1 MTRAMAAKSF
11 QIIGV
16 GVAFSPNL
24 KANLYEGARLAL
36 FLQAKLVLIHVGKMS
51 KEDSALLHDLLQVHH
66 SRGLVYEISCQTGD
80 PVEVI
85 ISTVKKAQIDLLIL
99 GALQRENFLKY
110 YLGSIARQIT
120 RKAPCSVLL
129 LIKPSVERVP
139 CEHIVVNGL
148 ADPKT
153 GQTIETA
160 FAIAKNL
167 GAHKITIV
175 EEIRPQEVAVSVDD
189 DRSLRRS
196 RIIKERLKLREKSRV
211 NQIIAN
217 VPETHKEGIAIQS
230 QSIFGKR
237 GYSIG
242 HYAQVVRADLLV
254 MNSPSRMTFWDRLF
268 PHDIEHILG
277 ELPTDVL
284 IVQ

>member
-1 MTRAMAAKSF
+1 MSF
-11 QIIGV
+11 KTIGV

-24 KANLYEGARLAL
+24 KANLYEGARLAQ
-36 FLQAKLVLIHVGKMS
+36 FLEAKLVLIHVGILS
-51 KEDSALLHDLLQVHH
+51 EDNRAMLHDMLTVHKEN
-66 SRGLVYEISCQTGD
+66 GLEYDVRCQMGN

-85 ISTVKKAQIDLLIL
+85 LSTVKEALIDLLIL
-99 GALQRENFLKY
+99 GALQRENFFKY

-120 RKAPCSVLL
+120 RRAGCSVLL
-129 LIKPSVERVP
+129 LIKPSVDRVP

-153 GQTIETA
+153 EKTIATA
-160 FAIAKNL
+160 FSVAKDL
-167 GAHKITIV
+167 GARKITIV
-175 EEIRPQEVAVSVDD
+175 EEIRQEEVAVSVDD

-196 RIIKERLKLREKSRV
+196 RIVKERLKHREESRV
-211 NQIIAN
+211 NNIISN
-217 VPETHKEGIAIQS
+217 LPDHIKSNIQIQS

-254 MNSPSRMTFWDRLF
+254 MNGPVKMTFWDRLF